1 MHDNDDDD
9 DDKDDDEEDDDDE
22 EEVDND
28 GPVDEEGKV
37 PLDELR
43 ALEFWIWWFVVATAE
58 AGVEAMPVP
67 ELNFSSLVFSMSAS
81 RSIMRSP
88 IPMSHSLSSYS
99 KLLVAFV
106 AVGSSS
112 PACAATVLAF

>member
-1 MHDNDDDD
+1 MVFDAD
-9 DDKDDDEEDDDDE
+9 
-22 EEVDND
+22 
-28 GPVDEEGKV
+28 
-37 PLDELR
+37 
-43 ALEFWIWWFVVATAE
+43 AAE

-81 RSIMRSP
+81 RSIIKSP

-106 AVGSSS
+106 AAGSSS
-112 PACAATVLAF
+112 SVFAATVLALDSRCCPDDDDDDDDDDDLSRP